1 MAELVLTRE
10 IFDETV
16 GKSPIP
22 VLVDFWAPWC
32 MPCKSIAPLLE
43 EISEEFQGKLL
54 VGKVDVDQEND
65 LANRYNIVSIPTLMV
80 FDKGNV
86 VRQRFGAIPRKEI
99 ENLFLD
105 LV

>member
-1 MAELVLTRE
+1 MAELVITGE

-32 MPCKSIAPLLE
+32 MPCRSIAPLLE
-43 EISEEFQGKLL
+43 EISEEYQGKLL

-65 LANRYNIVSIPTLMV
+65 LANRFNIVSIPTLMV

-99 ENLFLD
+99 ENLFTD